1 MQLSQYLKGRINIT
15 DFDDMP
21 FYMLHSIYYNYWLYM
36 EENKNKP
43 ESQKGAEAISEVIE
57 NSI

>member
-1 MQLSQYLKGRINIT
+1 MQLSQYLKGRVNIT

-36 EENKNKP
+36 EENKNKSD
-43 ESQKGAEAISEVIE
+43 SQKGAEAITEVIE